1 MSLFFNC
8 VAYDDVNTV
17 VRFDDHIVFLDLEV
31 KEKDTDIH
39 LTLNLFQ
46 TRILAQNLSLALSQ
60 IDFTDLKAE
69 NYFGD
74 LSVKIEVE
82 NLPKLHSDNNLY
94 DNELMYVKDEDSIAI
109 PF

>member
-1 MSLFFNC
+1 MSSFFNC
-8 VAYDDVNTV
+8 IAYSDADITIRLDDNV
-17 VRFDDHIVFLDLEV
+17 VFLALKAKENDTEV
-31 KEKDTDIH
+31 H
-39 LTLNLFQ
+39 LSFNPFQ
-46 TRILAQNLSLALSQ
+46 TRTLAQNLSLALSQ

-74 LSVKIEVE
+74 LSVKIEGDA
-82 NLPKLHSDNNLY
+82 LHKIHSDNNLY